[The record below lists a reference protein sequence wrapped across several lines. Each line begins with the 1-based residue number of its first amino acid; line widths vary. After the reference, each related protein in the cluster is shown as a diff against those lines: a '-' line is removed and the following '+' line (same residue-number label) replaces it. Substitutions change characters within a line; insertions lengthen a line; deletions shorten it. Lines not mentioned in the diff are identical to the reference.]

1 MIDFTKLKDLLV
13 EKKCVSSN
21 DYGKEDP
28 FIGIYWEDLID
39 IINHCDSTKWISVD
53 EALPSYN
60 IKVLVC
66 FEPAFGA
73 RKIFITT
80 RGPENIIVYEK
91 NKFYIEQSGEVTH
104 WMPVPEFPKGG
115 KE

>member
-1 MIDFTKLKDLLV
+1 MIDFIKLRNLIV

-53 EALPSYN
+53 EALPEFEGNFSEYCIIRTEN
-60 IKVLVC
+60 GFCAVTTYYRTSTKEYWWNFEKV
-66 FEPAFGA
+66 
-73 RKIFITT
+73 K
-80 RGPENIIVYEK
+80 
-91 NKFYIEQSGEVTH
+91 VTH
-104 WMPVPEFPKGG
+104 WMPIPEMKGV
-115 KE
+115 KK